1 MKPDP
6 TAARRRRRLS
16 PLALGAVLLVLALF
30 SSAMLAW
37 GLWVAAQQGWHQGWN
52 GGIRHGFVIG
62 WQKLWAEAGFGGW
75 PLGLQQPMQT
85 LQQMWVS
92 WPESLNW
99 QPGTSAIGLDGEL
112 GWLWV
117 ALAVVAL
124 VLLAGAGLW
133 ALCWLVLG
141 LVLLPLLLVVGV
153 VAAAVVATFALAA
166 VVVLPLL
173 ALAALLWWLLRR
185 PQAPKTAQT
194 AHGAKGVA

>member
-1 MKPDP
+1 
-6 TAARRRRRLS
+6 
-16 PLALGAVLLVLALF
+16 LALGAVLLVLALF

-52 GGIRHGFVIG
+52 GGIWHGFVIG
-62 WQKLWAEAGFGGW
+62 WQKLWAEASFGGW
-75 PLGLQQPMQT
+75 PLALQQPVQT

-92 WPESLNW
+92 WTEGLNS
-99 QPGTSAIGLDGEL
+99 QPGFVAMGLDGEL
-112 GWLWV
+112 GWLWA

-141 LVLLPLLLVVGV
+141 LVVLPLLLVVGV
-153 VAAAVVATFALAA
+153 FAAAVVVLLALAA

-173 ALAALLWWLLRR
+173 AVAALLWWLLRR

-194 AHGAKGVA
+194 VHGAKGVA